1 MSSELLRN
9 SNVSRRTFLST
20 SAALAITGVTLAGCS
35 SNPSS
40 GSSENVADSSN
51 TNSEKKT
58 VNVAYN
64 PNTGSILSFI
74 AIDNGYTA
82 EENLDFNMQTFDNST
97 DALAAL
103 EAGKSDIGVNFGTAA
118 PLSAIANGS
127 NLTIFGGYVMGGMP
141 VYALADF
148 DYQGLSSFVGKKV
161 AVPRMY
167 TPDLIWRQ
175 AMIEA
180 GYDLSKDVSIV
191 EFKKPSEVL
200 AAVQSGQV
208 DVGVGT
214 NSTYMKAVSSGLKIL
229 TWTNDLEPTAVC
241 CRQVGNTEWFNE
253 NTDTAT
259 AYVHTLIKAE
269 KFLNENPDESVSIFA
284 NHMNMNTDDAR
295 TLLLDTYQ
303 QFESD
308 PNSNG
313 VLDMWDTMCK
323 IDYVENK
330 DVDVKSHINI
340 GVYKDA
346 LDALNG
352 DSGDDDFYKSLVS
365 RYNEWN
371 SEMLA

>member
-1 MSSELLRN
+1 MSSKLLRN

-20 SAALAITGVTLAGCS
+20 SVALAITGVTLTGCS

-74 AIDNGYTA
+74 AIDNGYAA

-259 AYVHTLIKAE
+259 AYVRTLIKAE

>member
-1 MSSELLRN
+1 MSSKLLRN